1 MKTRLFSGKLFLVL
15 AAMLVMLSSFA
26 TAEPTRI
33 TFLHTNDLDQISG
46 VRGHGGFAELMTLL
60 EEERKRSPNSIT
72 TFGGDLISPSIL
84 SGLTKGTQM
93 VELMG
98 AVGTD
103 VAVLGNHEFD
113 FGPDVTAARVRES
126 SFPWLGTNVY
136 DKNGKLA
143 VGAQGMVIMEIAGF
157 KVGFFGITTPETVY
171 LSSPGSGIAFGD
183 IFETASRSVKSL
195 QEQGAEI
202 IVALTH
208 MEFAEDRKL
217 AETVKGLHLVLAG
230 HDHVPA
236 TFVTKGVTVMQ
247 SGSQGM
253 YLGVVDLD
261 VEWVEKR
268 GKKKLVVLPS
278 WKMIPNRGV
287 IPNPEIKMIVDK
299 YEQQLDKELGVA
311 IGKTL
316 VSLDTRR
323 GTVRTTESNFANL
336 IADAMK
342 DEVGADIGFTNG
354 GGIRGDKV
362 YEAGTVLTRKDVLTE
377 LPFGNVTVLVE
388 LSGEDVKE
396 VVETG
401 VSKVEDVAG
410 RFGHYAGLTFAYDKS
425 KPVGERVTEIMVA
438 GAPLDPAKTYT
449 LATND
454 YVAGGGDG
462 YKVLKGKKQLI
473 DKAGGTL
480 MATTVINYIAKQGD
494 VSPTTGGRIMAK

>member
-1 MKTRLFSGKLFLVL
+1 MKSRLFSGKFYLLLAAALVL
-15 AAMLVMLSSFA
+15 LSSVA
-26 TAEPTRI
+26 IAEPMRL

-46 VRGHGGFAELMTLL
+46 VNGHGGFAELMTLL
-60 EEERKRSPNSIT
+60 REERKRSPNAIT

-93 VELMG
+93 IELMN

-113 FGPDVTAARVRES
+113 FGPDVMTARVGES
-126 SFPWLGTNVY
+126 SFPWLGTNVF
-136 DKNGKLA
+136 DHSGKLA
-143 VGAQGMVIMEIAGF
+143 VGAQSMVIIEVGGF
-157 KVGFFGITTPETVY
+157 KVGFFGITTPETAY
-171 LSSPGSGIAFGD
+171 LSSPGDGIIFGE
-183 IFETASRSVKSL
+183 IFETAHRSVQSL
-195 QEQGAEI
+195 KEQGAEI

-208 MEFAEDRKL
+208 MDFAEDRKL

-236 TFVTKGVTVMQ
+236 TFVANGVTVMQ

-278 WKMIPNRGV
+278 WRMILNRGV
-287 IPNPEIKMIVDK
+287 LPDPEIKAIVDK
-299 YEQQLDKELGVA
+299 YEQQLDKELGIA

-323 GTVRTTESNFANL
+323 GTVRSTESNFANL
-336 IADAMK
+336 IVDAMK
-342 DEVGADIGFTNG
+342 EEVGADIGFTNG

-362 YEAGTVLTRKDVLTE
+362 YEAGTILTRKDVLTE

-388 LSGEDVKE
+388 VTGSDVRE
-396 VVETG
+396 IVETG

-410 RFGHYAGLTFAYDKS
+410 RFGHY
-425 KPVGERVTEIMVA
+425 
-438 GAPLDPAKTYT
+438 
-449 LATND
+449 
-454 YVAGGGDG
+454 
-462 YKVLKGKKQLI
+462 
-473 DKAGGTL
+473 
-480 MATTVINYIAKQGD
+480 
-494 VSPTTGGRIMAK
+494 